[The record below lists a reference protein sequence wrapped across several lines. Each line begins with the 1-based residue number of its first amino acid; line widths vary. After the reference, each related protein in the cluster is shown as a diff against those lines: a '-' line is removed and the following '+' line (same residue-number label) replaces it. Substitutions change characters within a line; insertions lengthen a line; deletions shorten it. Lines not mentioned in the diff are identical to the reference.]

1 MNIEYLNT
9 ILVEVNALTGI
20 IDRSDGYVSLPCP
33 DHHDYKALP
42 TKTTLNSGE
51 IILHVSHFIK
61 YVTQVFTFS
70 LLTEC
75 D

>member
-33 DHHDYKALP
+33 HHHDKKKPLL
-42 TKTTLNSGE
+42 TKTAVNSGE
-51 IILHVSHFIK
+51 IILHASHF
-61 YVTQVFTFS
+61 TLS
-70 LLTEC
+70 LKCSLSHC
-75 D
+75 

>member
-33 DHHDYKALP
+33 HHHDYKPLP
-42 TKTTLNSGE
+42 TKTAVNSGE
-51 IILHVSHFIK
+51 IILHASHF
-61 YVTQVFTFS
+61 TLS
-70 LLTEC
+70 LKCLLSHY
-75 D
+75 